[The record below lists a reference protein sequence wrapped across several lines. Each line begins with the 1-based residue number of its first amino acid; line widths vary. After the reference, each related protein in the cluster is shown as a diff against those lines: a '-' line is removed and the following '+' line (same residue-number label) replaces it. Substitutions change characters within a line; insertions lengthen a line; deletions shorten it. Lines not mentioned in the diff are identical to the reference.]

1 MRWIVYKLEGYPLD
15 GRHNPLLPP
24 TPIMTTVGSEPAT
37 TTDLPRQRSRP
48 WLLGL
53 WAVVVYGFLYLP
65 LAVLVVMSFNNSRIL
80 SLPFKGFTTRWYSIA
95 FSDEAIR
102 VSLGNSLQVA
112 AIATLLSTIFG
123 LLAAF
128 AIYRYRFFGRNAF
141 RIALN
146 LPILLP
152 GIVTGVAMLAYF
164 SNLGLEL
171 SLGTVILG
179 HAVFGLPVALG
190 PMLTRLS
197 QFPRNLEEAA
207 YDLGAKP
214 AQVFTGVIFPYIR
227 SAVIA
232 GALLAFTLSFDEV
245 VVTIFL
251 TGRDNTLPMEIWGRL
266 RTNITPEIAA
276 VATLVLVLSTGLVLL
291 SQWEAAREE

>member
-1 MRWIVYKLEGYPLD
+1 MLSRRPSKPWFLGIWS
-15 GRHNPLLPP
+15 LLVFAFLNL
-24 TPIMTTVGSEPAT
+24 PI
-37 TTDLPRQRSRP
+37 
-48 WLLGL
+48 
-53 WAVVVYGFLYLP
+53 AVV
-65 LAVLVVMSFNNSRIL
+65 VVMSFNDSRIL
-80 SLPFKGFTTRWYSIA
+80 SLPFKGFTLNWYRLMA
-95 FSDEAIR
+95 NDAPLQM
-102 VSLGNSLQVA
+102 SLVNSVQVA
-112 AIATLLSTIFG
+112 IAATVIATVLG

-152 GIVTGVAMLAYF
+152 GIVTGVAMLAYL
-164 SNLGLEL
+164 SDLGFGL
-171 SLGTVILG
+171 SLWTVIIG
-179 HAVFGLPVALG
+179 HSVFGLPVALG
-190 PMLTRLS
+190 PIFTRLS
-197 QFPRNLEEAA
+197 QFPRSLEEAA

-214 AQVFTGVIFPYIR
+214 RQVFWGVIFPYIR

-266 RTNITPEIAA
+266 RTDITPEIAA
-276 VATLVLVLSTGLVLL
+276 IATLVLTASTVLVLL
-291 SQWEAAREE
+291 SQWAGTKE

>member
-1 MRWIVYKLEGYPLD
+1 
-15 GRHNPLLPP
+15 
-24 TPIMTTVGSEPAT
+24 MTSVDSSPALAST
-37 TTDLPRQRSRP
+37 APRKQQQP
-48 WLLGL
+48 WFLIA
-53 WAVVVYGFLYLP
+53 WAVVTYGFLNLP
-65 LAVLVVMSFNNSRIL
+65 IAVLVIMSFNHSRIL
-80 SLPFKGFTTRWYSIA
+80 SLPFKSFTFDWYSMA
-95 FSDEAIR
+95 FGDAPLR
-102 VSLGNSLQVA
+102 VALLNSLKVA
-112 AIATLLSTIFG
+112 SGATLLATLFG

-128 AIYRYRFFGRNAF
+128 AIYRYQFWGKNAF

-164 SNLGLEL
+164 SDLGLDL

-190 PMLTRLS
+190 PILTRLS
-197 QFPRNLEEAA
+197 QFPRSLEEAA

-214 AQVFTGVIFPYIR
+214 AEVFITVLFPYIR

-266 RTNITPEIAA
+266 RTDITPEIAA
-276 VATLVLVLSTGLVLL
+276 IATLVLAASTVLVLL
-291 SQWEAAREE
+291 SQWAIGGKDGG

>member
-1 MRWIVYKLEGYPLD
+1 VNSPESNAIASHLVR
-15 GRHNPLLPP
+15 
-24 TPIMTTVGSEPAT
+24 
-37 TTDLPRQRSRP
+37 PRQQAKP
-48 WLLGL
+48 WLLAFWSVL
-53 WAVVVYGFLYLP
+53 VYAFLYLP
-65 LAVLVVMSFNNSRIL
+65 IVVLVIMSFNNSPIL
-80 SLPFKGFTTRWYSIA
+80 SLPFKGISWRWYHLTMQ
-95 FSDEAIR
+95 DDAIQYT
-102 VSLGNSLQVA
+102 LLNSLKVA
-112 AIATLLSTIFG
+112 ASATLLATAFG

-128 AIYRYRFFGRNAF
+128 AIYRYQFFGKNAF

-164 SNLGLEL
+164 SDLGLEL

-179 HAVFGLPVALG
+179 HAVFGIPVALG
-190 PMLTRLS
+190 PILTRLT
-197 QFPRNLEEAA
+197 QFPRSLEEAA

-214 AQVFTGVIFPYIR
+214 GEVFRDVIFPYIR
-227 SAVIA
+227 SAVIS

-266 RTNITPEIAA
+266 RTDITPEIAA
-276 VATLVLVLSTGLVLL
+276 VATLISLASGTIVGL
-291 SQWEAAREE
+291 SQWIVQKQEG

>member
-1 MRWIVYKLEGYPLD
+1 MLSRRP
-15 GRHNPLLPP
+15 
-24 TPIMTTVGSEPAT
+24 
-37 TTDLPRQRSRP
+37 SRP
-48 WLLGL
+48 WFLRAWTLLVF
-53 WAVVVYGFLYLP
+53 AFLYLP
-65 LAVLVVMSFNNSRIL
+65 IAVVVVMSFNDSRIL
-80 SLPFKGFTTRWYSIA
+80 SLPFKGFTFNWYKLMA
-95 FSDEAIR
+95 SDAPLR
-102 VSLGNSLQVA
+102 VALGNSVQVA
-112 AIATLLSTIFG
+112 IAATVLATVLG

-152 GIVTGVAMLAYF
+152 GIVTGVAMLAYL
-164 SNLGLEL
+164 SDLGFGL
-171 SLGTVILG
+171 SLWTVIIG
-179 HAVFGLPVALG
+179 HSVFGLPVALG
-190 PMLTRLS
+190 PIFTRLS

-214 AQVFTGVIFPYIR
+214 HQVFWGVIFPYIR

-266 RTNITPEIAA
+266 RTDITPEIAA
-276 VATLVLVLSTGLVLL
+276 IATLVLTVSTVLVLL
-291 SQWEAAREE
+291 SQRAGTQE

>member
-1 MRWIVYKLEGYPLD
+1 
-15 GRHNPLLPP
+15 
-24 TPIMTTVGSEPAT
+24 MTISPSVEKSLHPASGNA
-37 TTDLPRQRSRP
+37 LPRQQAKP
-48 WLLGL
+48 WLLASWTL
-53 WAVVVYGFLYLP
+53 LVYGFLYLP
-65 LAVLVVMSFNNSRIL
+65 IAVLVLMSFNDSTIL
-80 SLPFKGFTTRWYSIA
+80 SLPFKGITLNWYSM
-95 FSDEAIR
+95 SLGDRAIR
-102 VSLGNSLQVA
+102 LALINSVKVA
-112 AIATLLSTIFG
+112 AMATLLATLFG

-128 AIYRYRFFGRNAF
+128 AIYRYRFFGKETF

-164 SNLGLEL
+164 SDLGLDL
-171 SLGTVILG
+171 SLWTVILG

-190 PMLTRLS
+190 PILTRLS
-197 QFPRNLEEAA
+197 QFPRSLEEAA
-207 YDLGAKP
+207 YDLGANP
-214 AQVFTGVIFPYIR
+214 GQVFTGVIFPYIR

-251 TGRDNTLPMEIWGRL
+251 TGRENTLPMEIWGRL

-276 VATLVLVLSTGLVLL
+276 VATLVLLISTAIVLF
-291 SQWEAAREE
+291 SQWLTSREAT

>member
-1 MRWIVYKLEGYPLD
+1 
-15 GRHNPLLPP
+15 
-24 TPIMTTVGSEPAT
+24 MTTVGSEPAT

-80 SLPFKGFTTRWYSIA
+80 SLPFKGFTTRWYSTA

-179 HAVFGLPVALG
+179 HAIFGLPVALG

-276 VATLVLVLSTGLVLL
+276 VATLVLLLSTGLVLL

>member
-1 MRWIVYKLEGYPLD
+1 MDVNGTSNLIQ
-15 GRHNPLLPP
+15 
-24 TPIMTTVGSEPAT
+24 
-37 TTDLPRQRSRP
+37 PRKPSKP
-48 WLLGL
+48 WLLASWSVL
-53 WAVVVYGFLYLP
+53 VYAFLYLP
-65 LAVLVVMSFNNSRIL
+65 IAVLVIMSLNDSPIL
-80 SLPFKGFTTRWYSIA
+80 SLPFKGISWRWYSLTVE
-95 FSDEAIR
+95 DDAIQQA
-102 VSLGNSLQVA
+102 LLNSLQVA
-112 AIATLLSTIFG
+112 AGATLLATVLG

-128 AIYRYRFFGRNAF
+128 AIYRYQFFGKNAF

-164 SNLGLEL
+164 SDLGLEL

-179 HAVFGLPVALG
+179 HAIFGIPVALG
-190 PMLTRLS
+190 PILTRLS
-197 QFPRNLEEAA
+197 QFPRSLEEAA
-207 YDLGAKP
+207 YDLGATP
-214 AQVFTGVIFPYIR
+214 DQVFRDVIFPYIR
-227 SAVIA
+227 SAVIS

-276 VATLVLVLSTGLVLL
+276 VATLISLGSGAIVGL
-291 SQWEAAREE
+291 SQWTVQRDEG

>member
-1 MRWIVYKLEGYPLD
+1 
-15 GRHNPLLPP
+15 
-24 TPIMTTVGSEPAT
+24 MTAVSPVPAT
-37 TTDLPRQRSRP
+37 SEASPRKQTRP
-48 WLLGL
+48 WLLGAWMFL
-53 WAVVVYGFLYLP
+53 VYGFLYLP
-65 LAVLVVMSFNNSRIL
+65 IAVLVVMSFNQSRIL
-80 SLPFKGFTTRWYSIA
+80 SLPFKQFTLGWYQKA
-95 FSDEAIR
+95 FEDAAIR
-102 VSLGNSLQVA
+102 SSFVNSIQVA
-112 AIATLLSTIFG
+112 AIATLLATVFG

-128 AIYRYRFFGRNAF
+128 AIYRYQFFGRTAF

-171 SLGTVILG
+171 SLWTVILG

-190 PMLTRLS
+190 PILTRLS

-207 YDLGAKP
+207 YDLGARP
-214 AQVFTGVIFPYIR
+214 AEVFTGVIFPYIR

-276 VATLVLVLSTGLVLL
+276 VATLVLLASSVLVLL
-291 SQWEAAREE
+291 SQWATAKDEG